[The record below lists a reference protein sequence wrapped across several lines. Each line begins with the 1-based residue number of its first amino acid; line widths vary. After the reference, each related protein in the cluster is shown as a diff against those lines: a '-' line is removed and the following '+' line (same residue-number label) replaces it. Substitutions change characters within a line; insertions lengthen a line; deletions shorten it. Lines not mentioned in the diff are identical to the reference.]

1 MGHCVYSAW
10 AIELIGNSLLKT
22 LAIELIGKP
31 NCQPI
36 MLNGQ
41 HLIPQNTIFT
51 NHYCLVVKKKFKTQF
66 PTPQNAVFIAQ
77 NRCFHRPKTLFS
89 SPQNAVFIA
98 QTAIFN
104 GGKNA

>member
-66 PTPQNAVFIAQ
+66 STLKNAVFNAPK
-77 NRCFHRPKTLFS
+77 RCFHRSKTLFS
-89 SPQNAVFIA
+89 SPKLPFS
-98 QTAIFN
+98 TAERTPN
-104 GGKNA
+104 